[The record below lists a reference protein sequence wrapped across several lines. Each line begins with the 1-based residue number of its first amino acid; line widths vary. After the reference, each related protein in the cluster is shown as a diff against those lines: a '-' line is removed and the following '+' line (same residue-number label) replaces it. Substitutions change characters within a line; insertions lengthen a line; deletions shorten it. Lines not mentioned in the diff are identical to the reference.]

1 MNDPQGTEPQE
12 PAPERQQPGGPGS
25 HPPDPGQPGPRSFS
39 TGFAWLNS
47 AASLLRS
54 QAPRLL
60 LLGLLLQ
67 MIGGLSQAGGPLA
80 FLFIIAVPALTA
92 GMLQG
97 MHVAAGGER
106 PGPFTVF
113 AAFAGGGRLLPLLLL
128 GLISIGATLMVLFF
142 LVASTLSGLDPEL
155 AARIQA
161 GDQTAVLELDPAI
174 AQKVLFGTVTGLL
187 VGACLSLFA
196 VPLIWFGGR
205 PVGAALWLGVATLFR
220 QWRAL
225 TALGIGLAA
234 VGLPVGL
241 LAGMLMAFQ
250 LSGAGPSFLTTLV
263 LLLILVVYQ
272 VYAFAAQYVAYRDL
286 FMAPMGDGGEMAPR
300 DEGPPSGD
308 GGGDDQLVA

>member
-1 MNDPQGTEPQE
+1 MNDVPGTT
-12 PAPERQQPGGPGS
+12 
-25 HPPDPGQPGPRSFS
+25 PPDPTARSFS
-39 TGFAWLNS
+39 TGFAWLND

-67 MIGGLSQAGGPLA
+67 MVGGLSQLGGPLA
-80 FLFIIAVPALTA
+80 VLFIIAVPALTA

-97 MHVAAGGER
+97 MHVASLGER

-113 AAFAGGGRLLPLLLL
+113 AAFQGGGRLLPLMLL
-128 GLISIGATLMVLFF
+128 GLVSVAVTMVVLGF
-142 LVASTLSGLDPEL
+142 LVAGALSGLDPEL

-161 GDQTAVLELDPAI
+161 GDQSAVLELDPAI
-174 AQKVLFGTVTGLL
+174 VQKVLFGMVAGLL
-187 VGACLSLFA
+187 VSACLSLFA
-196 VPLIWFGGR
+196 VPLIWFGER
-205 PVGAALWLGVATLFR
+205 PLGAALWTGVITLFR

-234 VGLPVGL
+234 VGIPVGL
-241 LAGMLMAFQ
+241 LAGMIMTIQ
-250 LSGAGPSFLTTLV
+250 LTGAAPSFLMTLL
-263 LLLILVVYQ
+263 LLLIVVVYQ

-286 FMAPMGDGGEMAPR
+286 FM
-300 DEGPPSGD
+300 GPGTGNDLDVPGREERSADD

>member
-1 MNDPQGTEPQE
+1 MNDT
-12 PAPERQQPGGPGS
+12 PGS
-25 HPPDPGQPGPRSFS
+25 TPPGQGIRSFS
-39 TGFAWLNS
+39 TGFAWLND

-67 MIGGLSQAGGPLA
+67 MVGGLSQVGGPIA
-80 FLFIIAVPALTA
+80 VLFIIAVPALTA

-97 MHVAAGGER
+97 MHVAAGGKR

-113 AAFAGGGRLLPLLLL
+113 AAFQAGGRLLPLVLL
-128 GLISIGATLMVLFF
+128 GLISIGVTMVVLGF
-142 LVASTLSGLDPEL
+142 LVAGALSGLDPDL

-161 GDQTAVLELDPAI
+161 GDQAAMLELDPAI
-174 AQKVLFGTVTGLL
+174 VQKVLFGMVAGLL
-187 VGACLSLFA
+187 VSACLSLFA
-196 VPLIWFGGR
+196 VPLIWFGDR
-205 PVGAALWLGVATLFR
+205 SLGAALWLGILTLFR

-241 LAGMLMAFQ
+241 LAGMIMAFQ
-250 LSGAGPSFLTTLV
+250 LSGTAPSFLMTV
-263 LLLILVVYQ
+263 LLLLIVVVYQ

-286 FMAPMGDGGEMAPR
+286 FMDETGSDE
-300 DEGPPSGD
+300 DEGTPRIRRSSPDD
-308 GGGDDQLVA
+308 GSDDQLVA

>member
-1 MNDPQGTEPQE
+1 MNDD
-12 PAPERQQPGGPGS
+12 PGS
-25 HPPDPGQPGPRSFS
+25 APTGQEARPFS
-39 TGFAWLNS
+39 TGFAWLND

-67 MIGGLSQAGGPLA
+67 MVGGLSQVGGPLA
-80 FLFIIAVPALTA
+80 LLFIIAVPALTA

-97 MHVAAGGER
+97 MHVVAGGKR

-113 AAFAGGGRLLPLLLL
+113 TAFQGGGRLLPLLLL
-128 GLISIGATLMVLFF
+128 GLISVAVTMVVLGF
-142 LVASTLSGLDPEL
+142 LVAGALSGLDPEL

-161 GDQTAVLELDPAI
+161 GDQSAVLELDPAI
-174 AQKVLFGTVTGLL
+174 VQKVLFGMVTGLL
-187 VGACLSLFA
+187 VSACLSLFA

-205 PVGAALWLGVATLFR
+205 SLGAALWLGILTLFR

-241 LAGMLMAFQ
+241 LAGMIMAFQ
-250 LSGAGPSFLTTLV
+250 LSGAAPSFLMTV
-263 LLLILVVYQ
+263 LLLLIVVVYQ

-286 FMAPMGDGGEMAPR
+286 FMEPAEHGGRAEPRTEDRSTGD
-300 DEGPPSGD
+300 
-308 GGGDDQLVA
+308 GDDQLVA

>member
-1 MNDPQGTEPQE
+1 MNDD
-12 PAPERQQPGGPGS
+12 PGS
-25 HPPDPGQPGPRSFS
+25 APTGQEIRPFS
-39 TGFAWLNS
+39 TGFAWLND

-67 MIGGLSQAGGPLA
+67 MVGGLSQVGGPLA
-80 FLFIIAVPALTA
+80 LLFIIAVPALTA

-97 MHVAAGGER
+97 MHVAAEGER

-113 AAFAGGGRLLPLLLL
+113 AAFRGGSRLLPLLLL
-128 GLISIGATLMVLFF
+128 GLISVAVTMVVLGF
-142 LVASTLSGLDPEL
+142 LVAGALSGLDPDL

-161 GDQTAVLELDPAI
+161 GDQSAFLELDPAI
-174 AQKVLFGTVTGLL
+174 FQKVLFGMVAGLL
-187 VGACLSLFA
+187 VSACLSLFA

-205 PVGAALWLGVATLFR
+205 PLGAALWTGVLTLFR

-241 LAGMLMAFQ
+241 LAGMIMAFQ
-250 LSGAGPSFLTTLV
+250 LAGAGPSFLMTLF
-263 LLLILVVYQ
+263 LLLLVVVYQ

-286 FMAPMGDGGEMAPR
+286 FMEPTVKDEQDASRRENRPAGD
-300 DEGPPSGD
+300 
-308 GGGDDQLVA
+308 GDDQLVA

>member
-1 MNDPQGTEPQE
+1 MND
-12 PAPERQQPGGPGS
+12 APGS
-25 HPPDPGQPGPRSFS
+25 APNGQEARTFS
-39 TGFAWLNS
+39 TGFAWLND
-47 AASLLRS
+47 AAVLLRS

-67 MIGGLSQAGGPLA
+67 MVGGLSQMGGPLA
-80 FLFIIAVPALTA
+80 LLFIICVPALTA

-97 MHVAAGGER
+97 MHVVAEGER

-113 AAFAGGGRLLPLLLL
+113 AAFQGGGRLLPLLLL
-128 GLISIGATLMVLFF
+128 GLISVAVTMVVLGF
-142 LVASTLSGLDPEL
+142 LVAGALSGLDAEL

-161 GDQTAVLELDPAI
+161 GDQSAVLELDPAI
-174 AQKVLFGTVTGLL
+174 MQKVLFGMVTGLL
-187 VGACLSLFA
+187 VSACLSLFA

-205 PVGAALWLGVATLFR
+205 PIGAALWTGILTLFR

-241 LAGMLMAFQ
+241 LAGTIMTFQ
-250 LSGAGPSFLTTLV
+250 LTGAAPSFLMTV
-263 LLLILVVYQ
+263 LLLLIVVVYQ

-286 FMAPMGDGGEMAPR
+286 FMAGGESSGPDAPR
-300 DEGPPSGD
+300 SEDRSAGD
-308 GGGDDQLVA
+308 GDDQLVA

>member
-1 MNDPQGTEPQE
+1 MNDAPGTTP
-12 PAPERQQPGGPGS
+12 
-25 HPPDPGQPGPRSFS
+25 PGQAARPFS
-39 TGFAWLNS
+39 TGFAWLND
-47 AASLLRS
+47 AASLLRG

-67 MIGGLSQAGGPLA
+67 MVGGLSQLGGPLA
-80 FLFIIAVPALTA
+80 VLFIIAVPALTA

-97 MHVAAGGER
+97 MHVASQGAR

-113 AAFAGGGRLLPLLLL
+113 AAFQGGGRLVPLLLL
-128 GLISIGATLMVLFF
+128 GLVSVGVTMGVLGF
-142 LVASTLSGLDPEL
+142 LVAGALSGLDPDL

-161 GDQTAVLELDPAI
+161 GDQSAVLELDPAI
-174 AQKVLFGTVTGLL
+174 VQKVLFGMVAGLL
-187 VGACLSLFA
+187 VSACLSLFA

-205 PVGAALWLGVATLFR
+205 PLGAALWTGIITLFR

-241 LAGMLMAFQ
+241 LAGTIMTFQ
-250 LSGAGPSFLTTLV
+250 LTGAAPSFLMTLL
-263 LLLILVVYQ
+263 LLLIVVVYQ

-286 FMAPMGDGGEMAPR
+286 FMDGTEGEP
-300 DEGPPSGD
+300 ETTPSENRSAGD